1 MAVLPVEKIHIVVY
15 KDIKDKFLQ
24 ELQKEGIIHITEQ
37 EESTTRVSTD
47 DLSRIDDVLNQLTTY
62 KKRSPLSMF
71 FNVRRPMPY
80 DAFVEAARS
89 YDHEKTVAQLESI
102 KSERDMLSSRIR
114 QIEEEISLLS
124 PWKPFSSDL
133 STLSEFKH
141 TDSIP
146 VTIPSSDLFEQ
157 ISDAIAD
164 IPYSQEKVNTVG
176 TAQYHIF
183 FVQKDQSAQLRARLI
198 ENGCEITDFH
208 ARKGIPGELLQK
220 FEQELI
226 TTHQKIAELNQ
237 LEKTLS
243 QEIHKLEAKA
253 DLLSIAKKKE
263 DIATALPETIST
275 TNIIGW
281 VLKRDLKR
289 LDKIVDRFGLVF
301 YEKIEK
307 DADERPPVAL
317 RNVTLSRPYEMLVK
331 LYSMPDPK
339 EYDPTPFLA
348 FFFPVMFGLCITDA
362 LYGIMLILISLYLM
376 RRVTGDK
383 SLFRILFVG
392 GILTIFAG
400 AIVGGWGGDIFEY
413 IGFQPLI
420 DFRRALMLFDPVT
433 NPMIFIAIALGL
445 GFIHMMLGIAI
456 EIYDDIKNGEYGQ
469 AIFAN
474 LTWFIILPAIIL
486 YFSIFSSSPAA
497 KMALETIIWTCIVGV
512 ILASHPEGE
521 PKVIDQIIWAP
532 IVFLLWYALT
542 SFAFG
547 FLGIEYVIKVPAF
560 AYLLAIPLLILEFT
574 RMKEMKKVLG
584 KAAWGLYNLYGISS
598 YLGVLLSYVRLM
610 ALGMVTGVIAIAI
623 NKIAWMITGIPVL
636 GIILV
641 IVILIP
647 SHLFNLIINALGG
660 FIHTMRLQYIEFFGR
675 FYSGGSKPF
684 KPFQMETDYV
694 EIK

>member
-15 KDIKDKFLQ
+15 KGIKDEFLK
-24 ELQKEGIIHITEQ
+24 ELQKEGIVHITEQ
-37 EESTTRVSTD
+37 EESTAKVSTE
-47 DLSRIDDVLNQLTTY
+47 LSRIDDVLNQLATY

-71 FNVRRPMPY
+71 FNMRRPMSY
-80 DAFVEAARS
+80 ETFVDSTKS
-89 YDHEKTVAQLESI
+89 YDHEKTVARLESI
-102 KSERDMLSSRIR
+102 KEEREKLLSRTR
-114 QIEEEISLLS
+114 QIEDEINLLL
-124 PWKPFSSDL
+124 PWKPFKSDL
-133 STLSEFKH
+133 SALQEFRQ

-146 VTIPSSDLFEQ
+146 AMIPSPEVLQRLGET
-157 ISDAIAD
+157 IAD
-164 IPYSQEKVNTVG
+164 IPHSEERVNTVG
-176 TAQYHIF
+176 TAQYHLF
-183 FVQKDQSAQLRARLI
+183 FVKREQSAQLRARLI

-208 ARKGIPGELLQK
+208 STKGKPGELIRHLGQDLEIAQK
-220 FEQELI
+220 
-226 TTHQKIAELNQ
+226 KIADLNN
-237 LEKTLS
+237 LEKTLAD
-243 QEIHKLEAKA
+243 EIADLEASS
-253 DLLSIAKKKE
+253 DLLSIDEKKE
-263 DIATALPETIST
+263 DLAQVLPETIST
-275 TNIIGW
+275 TNVIGW
-281 VLKRDLKR
+281 ILRRNLKR
-289 LDKIVDRFGLVF
+289 LDNLVDKFEFVF

-307 DADERPPVAL
+307 DPDEKPPVAL
-317 RNVTLSRPYEMLVK
+317 RNVTISRPYEMLVK

-362 LYGIMLILISLYLM
+362 LYGVLLILISLYLM

-383 SLFRILFVG
+383 SLFRILLVG

-400 AIVGGWGGDIFEY
+400 AMVGGWGGDLFEY
-413 IGFQPLI
+413 IGFGPLI
-420 DFRRALMLFDPVT
+420 RFRRALMLFDPVT
-433 NPMIFIAIALGL
+433 DPMIFIAIALGL

-474 LTWFIILPAIIL
+474 LTWFIILPSIIL
-486 YFSIFSSSPAA
+486 YFSIFSSSPTA
-497 KMALETIIWTCIVGV
+497 KMVLEVILWTCIVGV
-512 ILASHPEGE
+512 VLASHPEGQ
-521 PKVIDQIIWAP
+521 PRVIDQIIWAP
-532 IVFLLWYALT
+532 IVFLLWYAIT

-547 FLGIEYVIKVPAF
+547 FLGIEYVIKVPAL
-560 AYLLAIPLLILEFT
+560 AYVLAIPLLILEFT
-574 RMKEMKKVLG
+574 RRKEMKQVLA

-636 GIILV
+636 GIVLV
-641 IVILIP
+641 IIILIP

-684 KPFQMETDYV
+684 KPFRMETDYV